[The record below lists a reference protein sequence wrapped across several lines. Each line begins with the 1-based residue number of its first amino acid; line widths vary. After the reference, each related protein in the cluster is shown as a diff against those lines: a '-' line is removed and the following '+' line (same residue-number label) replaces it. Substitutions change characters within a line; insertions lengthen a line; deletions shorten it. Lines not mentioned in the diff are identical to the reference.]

1 MALIGFASEVFAISA
16 LALVHVFAGYP
27 LWVAALAR
35 WRPRPVQRR
44 AWTPRVT
51 AVLAVHDGAAHV
63 RAKLEGLLALD
74 YPAERLDIV
83 VACDGCRDDTAACAR
98 ALGDARIRV
107 LEFAERRGKAACL
120 NDAVAEAR
128 GEVLLMTDV
137 RQRLEPDALRQ
148 LVANL
153 GDPRVGAVGGQLRLF
168 DAQTGFARGIDAYWR
183 YETLIRAGESR
194 SGSVIGVSGA
204 LYAMRRALFRP
215 LPPGTVLD
223 DVLVPMQVAAAGLR
237 VVYEPAAVAWDGSSQ
252 QPREEQRRKIRTL
265 AGNYQLV
272 QLAPWLLLPWRN
284 PLWFRFVSHK
294 LLRLLAPWLLLALA
308 LSATLLATRHVL
320 FAATALGL
328 LAALA
333 AAVAGR
339 LLPALGGRQPMRLLT
354 AFCYLNLFAAQAL
367 LAFARNRRLHLW

>member
-153 GDPRVGAVGGQLRLF
+153 GDAQVGAVGGQLRLF
-168 DAQTGFARGIDAYWR
+168 DAHTGFARGIDAYWR

-215 LPPGTVLD
+215 LPAGTVLD

-308 LSATLLATRHVL
+308 LSATLLATRHAL

-333 AAVAGR
+333 AVVAGR
-339 LLPALGGRQPMRLLT
+339 LLPTLGGRRPVRLLT

>member
-1 MALIGFASEVFAISA
+1 MTELAVLVFALSA
-16 LALVHVFAGYP
+16 LGLAHVFVGYP
-27 LWVAALAR
+27 LWMLVLAR
-35 WRPRPVQRR
+35 WRPRPLQPR

-51 AVLAVHDGAAHV
+51 AVLAVHDGAAQV
-63 RAKLEGLLALD
+63 RAKLENLLALD
-74 YPAERLDIV
+74 YPPALLDIV
-83 VACDGCRDDTAACAR
+83 VACDGCRDDSAARCR
-98 ALGDARIRV
+98 QLGDARVRV
-107 LEFAERRGKAACL
+107 LEFATRRGKAACL
-120 NDAVAEAR
+120 NDAVAQAR

-137 RQRLEPDALRQ
+137 RQRLEPDALRR
-148 LVANL
+148 LVAAL
-153 GDPRVGAVGGQLRLF
+153 GDPQVGAVSGQLRLF

-183 YETLIRAGESR
+183 YETLLRASESR
-194 SGSVIGVSGA
+194 SGSAIGVSGA
-204 LYAMRRALFRP
+204 LYAMRRELFRS

-223 DVLVPMQVAAAGLR
+223 DVLVPMQVAAAGWR
-237 VVYEPAAVAWDGSSQ
+237 VAYEPAAVAWDGSSQ

-308 LSATLLATRHVL
+308 LSAAALAPRHAL
-320 FAATALGL
+320 FAMTVLGL
-328 LAALA
+328 LAAPA
-333 AAVAGR
+333 AVVAGR
-339 LLPALGGRQPMRLLT
+339 LLPALGARLPIRLLT

>member
-153 GDPRVGAVGGQLRLF
+153 GDAQVGAVGGQLRLF
-168 DAQTGFARGIDAYWR
+168 DAHTGFARGIDAYWR
-183 YETLIRAGESR
+183 YETLIRASESR

-215 LPPGTVLD
+215 LPAGTVLD

-308 LSATLLATRHVL
+308 LSATLLATRHAL

-333 AAVAGR
+333 AVVAGR
-339 LLPALGGRQPMRLLT
+339 LLPTLGGRRPVRLLT

>member
-83 VACDGCRDDTAACAR
+83 VACDGCRDDTAARAR
-98 ALGDARIRV
+98 ALGDPRIRV

-153 GDPRVGAVGGQLRLF
+153 GDAQVGAVGGQLRLF
-168 DAQTGFARGIDAYWR
+168 DAHTGFARGIDAYWR
-183 YETLIRAGESR
+183 YETLIRASESR

-215 LPPGTVLD
+215 LPAGTVLD

-308 LSATLLATRHVL
+308 LSATLLATRHAL

-333 AAVAGR
+333 AVVAGR
-339 LLPALGGRQPMRLLT
+339 LLPTLGGRRPVRLLT

>member
-83 VACDGCRDDTAACAR
+83 VACDGCRDDTAACTR

-153 GDPRVGAVGGQLRLF
+153 GDAQVGAVGGQLRLF
-168 DAQTGFARGIDAYWR
+168 DAHTGFARGIDAYWR

-215 LPPGTVLD
+215 LPAGTVLD

-308 LSATLLATRHVL
+308 LSATLLATRHAL

-333 AAVAGR
+333 AVVAGR
-339 LLPALGGRQPMRLLT
+339 LLPTLGGRQPVRLLT

>member
-1 MALIGFASEVFAISA
+1 MTDLAVLLFVLSA
-16 LALVHVFAGYP
+16 LGLVHVFVGYP
-27 LWVAALAR
+27 LWMVALAR

-74 YPAERLDIV
+74 YPPELLDIV
-83 VACDGCRDDTAACAR
+83 VACDGCRDDSAALCR
-98 ALGDARIRV
+98 QLGDARIHV
-107 LEFAERRGKAACL
+107 LEFAERRGKAACI
-120 NDAVAEAR
+120 NDAVAAAR
-128 GEVLLMTDV
+128 GEVLLLTDV

-183 YETLIRAGESR
+183 YETLIRASESR

-204 LYAMRRALFRP
+204 LYAMRRELFRP

-223 DVLVPMQVAAAGLR
+223 DVLVPMQVAAAGWR
-237 VVYEPAAVAWDGSSQ
+237 VVYEPAAVAWDGSTQ
-252 QPREEQRRKIRTL
+252 QPHEEQRRKIRTL

-308 LSATLLATRHVL
+308 LSAALLATRHAL

-333 AAVAGR
+333 AVVAGR
-339 LLPALGGRQPMRLLT
+339 LLPALGRHLPVRLLT

>member
-1 MALIGFASEVFAISA
+1 MIGFASEVFAIAA
-16 LALVHVFAGYP
+16 LGLAHVFVGYP
-27 LWVAALAR
+27 LWVLALAR

-74 YPAERLDIV
+74 YPPELLDIV
-83 VACDGCRDDTAACAR
+83 VACDGCRDDSAARCR
-98 ALGDARIRV
+98 QLGDPRIRV
-107 LEFAERRGKAACL
+107 LEFAERRGKAACV

-128 GEVLLMTDV
+128 GEVLLLTDV

-153 GDPRVGAVGGQLRLF
+153 GDPRVGAVSGQLRLF

-183 YETLIRAGESR
+183 YETLIRTGESR

-204 LYAMRRALFRP
+204 LYAVRRALFRP

-223 DVLVPMQVAAAGLR
+223 DVLVPMQVAAAGSR

-308 LSATLLATRHVL
+308 LSAMLLATRHAL

-333 AAVAGR
+333 AVVAGR
-339 LLPALGGRQPMRLLT
+339 LLPALGGRLPVRLLT